1 MFDETTEKED
11 VGYVS
16 DNTPRKP
23 FTFPVSRTIQ
33 ATVFPY
39 DGKYYFKTREVADL
53 LGIKQPFQFNADIK
67 EMLGK
72 NAVLKGH
79 YTEPFRGAADSKR
92 ETFIEG
98 EKLLYIL
105 ENSSVRFT
113 NNMIS
118 TMYVKVVEA
127 LRRVYK

>member
-1 MFDETTEKED
+1 MFDETIEKED
-11 VGYVS
+11 VGYVYN
-16 DNTPRKP
+16 NTPRNP
-23 FTFPVSRTIQ
+23 FTFPVSRIIQ

-53 LGIKQPFQFNADIK
+53 LGIKQPFQFNSDIK
-67 EMLGK
+67 DMLGK
-72 NAVLKGH
+72 NAILKGH
-79 YTEPFRGAADSKR
+79 YTEPFRGAGDSKR
-92 ETFIEG
+92 DTFIEG
-98 EKLLYIL
+98 SNLLYIL